1 MAINCQAQ
9 GWEFLICM
17 TSSRGPYLLYV
28 YWDERLHNLENL
40 TNKLFKFSVSTF
52 IRYYTLEDPKGY
64 TLELKKNI
72 NKKFLSSF
80 RKGSIG

>member
-1 MAINCQAQ
+1 
-9 GWEFLICM
+9 
-17 TSSRGPYLLYV
+17 V

-64 TLELKKNI
+64 TSELKKNI